1 MLDGDLDIL
10 TIKMIR
16 QQLADKGFDV
26 TDKLKV
32 KEIITDMTQIVLL
45 EEDEQEEK
53 MVDEDVAAAK
63 PDESGETTAAASK
76 VTAAVAMAI
85 DDAPAERAE
94 SPGADGYK
102 VHVSYEDGEK
112 QWESVDTGTVKIL
125 QRPAVI
131 TVLPAM
137 SSSSAENLITPLNF
151 TDHLGSKVKVRWSE
165 TDEYEG
171 VIDDLRVSKDCLQVH
186 VTYDDG
192 EKQWEP
198 VDKNGKVTYIIDD
211 IPLLRAGPST
221 ACTNQPR
228 AADHNPAAEIPNRL
242 RTRCDRQP
250 GRCYYRRSCCCR
262 GSSRPGTRNDGRDGH
277 GNCVVHP
284 NSVA

>member
-1 MLDGDLDIL
+1 MYRSVRCPDMQTYMRMRVCTALRHVR
-10 TIKMIR
+10 MPR
-16 QQLADKGFDV
+16 QQGLSDGS
-26 TDKLKV
+26 
-32 KEIITDMTQIVLL
+32 
-45 EEDEQEEK
+45 EK
-53 MVDEDVAAAK
+53 AA
-63 PDESGETTAAASK
+63 ESAASSSPCDN
-76 VTAAVAMAI
+76 TDDGSAAVHN
-85 DDAPAERAE
+85 
-94 SPGADGYK
+94 GK
-102 VHVSYEDGEK
+102 
-112 QWESVDTGTVKIL
+112 VKIL

-211 IPLLRAGPST
+211 IPLLRACLISWSV
-221 ACTNQPR
+221 
-228 AADHNPAAEIPNRL
+228 HRL
-242 RTRCDRQP
+242 
-250 GRCYYRRSCCCR
+250 Y
-262 GSSRPGTRNDGRDGH
+262 
-277 GNCVVHP
+277 
-284 NSVA
+284 